1 VSQAHGDDVVMTAA
15 SVGSIDACVTD
26 GCCGPASIPAGQVA
40 GWLRAARAARL
51 LSWISLGW
59 MSTEGVLGL
68 VAGVGAGSI
77 SLLGWALGSVI
88 EGLASVMVIWR
99 FTGSRMLSVAAET
112 TARKAV
118 AVSLLVLASYLAVQ
132 SVHDLLS
139 GHESRTSVLGI
150 SVTAASV
157 LFMPAL
163 GVAKRRLGG
172 RLGSAATA
180 GEGMQNLLCAGQAA
194 TVLVGL
200 ALTRSLGWSWVD
212 PVIGLV
218 LAAFA
223 IREGRRSWR
232 GENCC

>member
-1 VSQAHGDDVVMTAA
+1 MG
-15 SVGSIDACVTD
+15 
-26 GCCGPASIPAGQVA
+26 
-40 GWLRAARAARL
+40 
-51 LSWISLGW
+51 
-59 MSTEGVLGL
+59 TEGVLGL

-99 FTGSRMLSVAAET
+99 FTGSRMLSVTAET

-118 AVSLLVLASYLAVQ
+118 AVSLLLLACYLVVQ
-132 SVHDLLS
+132 GVHDLLS
-139 GHESRTSVLGI
+139 GHGSRTSVLGI

-157 LFMPAL
+157 VFMPAL
-163 GVAKRRLGG
+163 GVAKRRLGR

-180 GEGMQNLLCAGQAA
+180 GEGMQNLLCAAQAA

-200 ALTRSLGWSWVD
+200 ALTRSLGWGWVD
-212 PVIGLV
+212 PAIGLV
-218 LAAFA
+218 VAVFA

-232 GENCC
+232 GEHCC

>member
-1 VSQAHGDDVVMTAA
+1 
-15 SVGSIDACVTD
+15 
-26 GCCGPASIPAGQVA
+26 
-40 GWLRAARAARL
+40 
-51 LSWISLGW
+51 

-68 VAGVGAGSI
+68 VAGVGAGSV

-118 AVSLLVLASYLAVQ
+118 AVSLLLLASYLAVQ

-180 GEGMQNLLCAGQAA
+180 GEGMQNLLCAAQAA

-200 ALTRSLGWSWVD
+200 ALTRSLGWGWVD

-218 LAAFA
+218 LAVFA

>member
-1 VSQAHGDDVVMTAA
+1 MSQAPGDGVVVTAA

-26 GCCGPASIPAGQVA
+26 ACCGSPSIPTEQVA
-40 GWLRAARAARL
+40 GWRHAARAARL

-99 FTGSRMLSVAAET
+99 FTGSRMLSVTAET

-118 AVSLLVLASYLAVQ
+118 AVSLLLLACYLAVQ
-132 SVHDLLS
+132 GVHDLLS
-139 GHESRTSVLGI
+139 GQESQTSVLGI
-150 SVTAASV
+150 WVTAASV
-157 LFMPAL
+157 VFMPAL
-163 GVAKRRLGG
+163 GVAKRRLGR

-180 GEGMQNLLCAGQAA
+180 GEGLQNLLCAAQAA

-200 ALTRSLGWSWVD
+200 ALTRSLGWGWID
-212 PVIGLV
+212 PAIGFV
-218 LAAFA
+218 LAVFA

>member
-1 VSQAHGDDVVMTAA
+1 VSQAHGDDGLVRAA

-26 GCCGPASIPAGQVA
+26 GCCGPASIPVGQVA
-40 GWLRAARAARL
+40 GWRRAARAARL

-59 MSTEGVLGL
+59 MSAEGVLGL

-99 FTGSRMLSVAAET
+99 FTGSRMLSIAAET

-118 AVSLLVLASYLAVQ
+118 AVSLLLLASYLAVQ

-172 RLGSAATA
+172 RLSSAATA
-180 GEGMQNLLCAGQAA
+180 GEAMQNLLCAGQAA
-194 TVLVGL
+194 TVVVGL

-232 GENCC
+232 GQHRC